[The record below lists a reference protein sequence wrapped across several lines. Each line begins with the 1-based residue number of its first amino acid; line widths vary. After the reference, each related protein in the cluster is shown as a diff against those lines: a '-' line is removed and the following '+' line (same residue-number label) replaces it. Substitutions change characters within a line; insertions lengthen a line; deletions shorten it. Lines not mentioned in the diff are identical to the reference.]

1 MSTYNSRAAVQS
13 IMAIAESENSKPG
26 RVTMP
31 KVFLG
36 VGIFDVIAM
45 GVGIYFSLRFKEIIP
60 AVIFSI
66 LALLGI
72 FLIIGYFNQ
81 RIYYSADKFVSSNL
95 WGVKRT
101 YSYGDIS
108 GIMGYGRNTDVKIYI
123 GDKKIAI
130 DRMAVGKKEFIE
142 FALKRHRE
150 LKHKNIP
157 LLRAAKKEDL
167 FNGNIANPGEFIAVY
182 IIIAI
187 GAALLFGIMLFVEFR
202 PQTPETDLRY
212 STVAFNSCE
221 VYGDELWLRTGG
233 DMDYKIAHYDEMLP
247 DVDAFL
253 AKIQKR
259 RRFETRLSVGQP
271 EIRPRLL
278 QSILRPGR
286 SERDVRNAGEGVR
299 SPRTPH
305 KRGAPENHRAF
316 LGAHALPA
324 EHHTGK
330 HLRRSARGHAEP
342 ENSPHL
348 LQARLY
354 SLFGSFRAE
363 EKKTRKEIKSQ

>member
-157 LLRAAKKEDL
+157 LLRAAKRNL
-167 FNGNIANPGEFIAVY
+167 SN
-182 IIIAI
+182 
-187 GAALLFGIMLFVEFR
+187 LL
-202 PQTPETDLRY
+202 
-212 STVAFNSCE
+212 S
-221 VYGDELWLRTGG
+221 
-233 DMDYKIAHYDEMLP
+233 
-247 DVDAFL
+247 
-253 AKIQKR
+253 
-259 RRFETRLSVGQP
+259 SVTA
-271 EIRPRLL
+271 
-278 QSILRPGR
+278 S
-286 SERDVRNAGEGVR
+286 
-299 SPRTPH
+299 
-305 KRGAPENHRAF
+305 
-316 LGAHALPA
+316 
-324 EHHTGK
+324 
-330 HLRRSARGHAEP
+330 
-342 ENSPHL
+342 
-348 LQARLY
+348 
-354 SLFGSFRAE
+354 
-363 EKKTRKEIKSQ
+363 

>member
-31 KVFLG
+31 KVFLS

-95 WGVKRT
+95 LGVKRT

-108 GIMGYGRNTDVKIYI
+108 GIMGYGRNTDVKRYI

-157 LLRAAKKEDL
+157 LLRAAKRK
-167 FNGNIANPGEFIAVY
+167 ICSTATSQIPAN
-182 IIIAI
+182 
-187 GAALLFGIMLFVEFR
+187 
-202 PQTPETDLRY
+202 
-212 STVAFNSCE
+212 SS
-221 VYGDELWLRTGG
+221 
-233 DMDYKIAHYDEMLP
+233 
-247 DVDAFL
+247 
-253 AKIQKR
+253 
-259 RRFETRLSVGQP
+259 RFT
-271 EIRPRLL
+271 
-278 QSILRPGR
+278 
-286 SERDVRNAGEGVR
+286 
-299 SPRTPH
+299 
-305 KRGAPENHRAF
+305 
-316 LGAHALPA
+316 
-324 EHHTGK
+324 
-330 HLRRSARGHAEP
+330 
-342 ENSPHL
+342 
-348 LQARLY
+348 
-354 SLFGSFRAE
+354 
-363 EKKTRKEIKSQ
+363 

>member
-81 RIYYSADKFVSSNL
+81 RIYYSSDKFVSSNL

-101 YSYGDIS
+101 YSYGDIT

-157 LLRAAKKEDL
+157 LLRAAKKKDL

-182 IIIAI
+182 IIIAV
-187 GAALLFGIMLFVEFR
+187 GVALLFGIMIFLMF
-202 PQTPETDLRY
+202 QTPSNPDIRY
-212 STVAFNSCE
+212 STVTFDNCKVSGKDLQLR
-221 VYGDELWLRTGG
+221 VKGDLN
-233 DMDYKIAHYDEMLP
+233 YKISYYDEVLP
-247 DVDAFL
+247 NADAFL
-253 AKIQKR
+253 AKYKNGGVLKLGYQRIYSRKYEPHYYKVYYVQSTNGEILVTPEKTSEVFERHSKEDDPKMIALLSVLMLFLLSFIPGSIYAGRHADTLNPKIVRIFFKPDCILCSGGSAPKRKR
-259 RRFETRLSVGQP
+259 R
-271 EIRPRLL
+271 
-278 QSILRPGR
+278 
-286 SERDVRNAGEGVR
+286 
-299 SPRTPH
+299 
-305 KRGAPENHRAF
+305 
-316 LGAHALPA
+316 
-324 EHHTGK
+324 GK
-330 HLRRSARGHAEP
+330 
-342 ENSPHL
+342 
-348 LQARLY
+348 
-354 SLFGSFRAE
+354 
-363 EKKTRKEIKSQ
+363 K

>member
-108 GIMGYGRNTDVKIYI
+108 GIMGY
-123 GDKKIAI
+123 A
-130 DRMAVGKKEFIE
+130 
-142 FALKRHRE
+142 
-150 LKHKNIP
+150 
-157 LLRAAKKEDL
+157 
-167 FNGNIANPGEFIAVY
+167 
-182 IIIAI
+182 
-187 GAALLFGIMLFVEFR
+187 
-202 PQTPETDLRY
+202 
-212 STVAFNSCE
+212 
-221 VYGDELWLRTGG
+221 
-233 DMDYKIAHYDEMLP
+233 
-247 DVDAFL
+247 
-253 AKIQKR
+253 
-259 RRFETRLSVGQP
+259 ETRMSRY
-271 EIRPRLL
+271 ISATKKSLL
-278 QSILRPGR
+278 T
-286 SERDVRNAGEGVR
+286 AW
-299 SPRTPH
+299 
-305 KRGAPENHRAF
+305 
-316 LGAHALPA
+316 
-324 EHHTGK
+324 
-330 HLRRSARGHAEP
+330 RSAKR
-342 ENSPHL
+342 NLSNL
-348 LQARLY
+348 LSSVTA
-354 SLFGSFRAE
+354 S
-363 EKKTRKEIKSQ
+363 